1 MDHGQLSM
9 AADKFPWV
17 FSESVLNA
25 CGKEVQFCRRQ
36 RVSTPLRLGV
46 ALTATGASQPVE
58 TIADFHGG
66 VHALFGTTITS
77 KAFSNPVA
85 KPHGADVARTMTER
99 LIGAMTLQV
108 LGCAQGHPCGE
119 CRRLILQ
126 DGSSFAIH
134 DGLREVLPGRCTT
147 VKPAAVALHTTMDLL
162 GDAPTTVGLTP
173 DTTNA
178 PAFWPEPATLTGA
191 WRLADR
197 GSIDVHSR
205 RRVQD
210 AGGGCLIRAN
220 AGMNPQILEALREDG
235 QRLRS
240 LRQKSLQTIHATRP
254 KRQRVARVVQWHVD
268 GRPLRLRLLV
278 SGHRRQQ
285 ALCSLLTHLPA
296 PRDTLERICRA
307 STWRWHGA

>member
-1 MDHGQLSM
+1 MDHGHLSM
-9 AADKFPWV
+9 AADTFPWV
-17 FSESVLNA
+17 FSASVLNA

-85 KPHGADVARTMTER
+85 KPHGADVARPMTER
-99 LIGAMTLQV
+99 LIGEMTLQV
-108 LGCAQGHPCGE
+108 LGCATGHPCGE

-220 AGMNPQILEALREDG
+220 AGRNPQILEALREDG

-254 KRQRVARVVQWHVD
+254 TRQRGALVVQWHVD

-296 PRDTLERICRA
+296 PRDTLEMICRA
-307 STWRWHGA
+307 STGRWHGA